1 MFTPEFK
8 TIKSTMFVVKLTAE
22 SIPILTMA
30 DGI

>member
-1 MFTPEFK
+1 MITLEFK
-8 TIKSTMFVVKLTAE
+8 TIKSTKFVVKLTAK